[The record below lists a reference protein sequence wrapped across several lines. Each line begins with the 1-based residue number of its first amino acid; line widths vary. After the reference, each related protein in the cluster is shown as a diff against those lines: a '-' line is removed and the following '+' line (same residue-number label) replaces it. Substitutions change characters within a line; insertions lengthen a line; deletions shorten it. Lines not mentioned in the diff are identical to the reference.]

1 MPDPLRTVALP
12 AYDRT
17 LTLEPSKM
25 FYKYP
30 YAVMEQREDL
40 KYFNKFFRTKQQANE
55 YLDQI
60 ETEAKQCQ
68 EITTE

>member
-1 MPDPLRTVALP
+1 MPDPIRTVELP
-12 AYDRT
+12 MFGRT

-25 FYKYP
+25 FNKYP